1 MTSPTGNKIHDAAV
15 LAAEAVRQGVVNVA
29 GVSQSTATASTVTF
43 YRSVLAS
50 AATNGLDQG
59 VFIQALQQLRVTP

>member
-29 GVSQSTATASTVTF
+29 GTSQAAMNTATVAY

-50 AATNGLDQG
+50 KIANGLDAG
-59 VFIQALQQLRVTP
+59 NELIALKNLGATI